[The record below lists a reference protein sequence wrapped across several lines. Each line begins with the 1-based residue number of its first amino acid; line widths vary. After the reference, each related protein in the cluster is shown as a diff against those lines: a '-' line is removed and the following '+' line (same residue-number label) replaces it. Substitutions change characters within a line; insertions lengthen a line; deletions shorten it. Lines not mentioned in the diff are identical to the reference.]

1 MKFKLSSGC
10 EKLLKEKGV
19 LLVYL
24 FGSEVTGFYGVKR
37 DVDIG
42 VLLSSQEAPYIDIY
56 TELYKI
62 FSPFF
67 KGKELDLLLLNEA
80 PLSLKWEI
88 VNTGKVLFEKKKGFS
103 LDYKE
108 KILKEYVDFQFHL
121 KRFNRAVLE
130 KIKIISQI

>member
-1 MKFKLSSGC
+1 
-10 EKLLKEKGV
+10 
-19 LLVYL
+19 
-24 FGSEVTGFYGVKR
+24 
-37 DVDIG
+37 
-42 VLLSSQEAPYIDIY
+42 
-56 TELYKI
+56 LYKI

-88 VNTGKVLFEKKKGFS
+88 VNTGKVLFEKKKRFS

-130 KIKIISQI
+130 KIA